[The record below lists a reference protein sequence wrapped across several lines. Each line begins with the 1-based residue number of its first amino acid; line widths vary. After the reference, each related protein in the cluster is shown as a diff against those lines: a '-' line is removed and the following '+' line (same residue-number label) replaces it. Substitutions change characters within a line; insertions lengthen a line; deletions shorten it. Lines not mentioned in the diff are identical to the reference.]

1 MTAIDVTAV
10 PTLPSAG
17 VATGPGSRLHRFASL
32 LNVNALRAA
41 LVLAGANTLFTGLNR
56 AFGGIATLG
65 WQGSTEFLT
74 VLSEHD
80 YLIQDNHNR
89 FLGGV
94 WAGIGLMLIV
104 APLDLARFRPI
115 LNFIFALI
123 FIGGLSRFTIM
134 RADVVFGP
142 DIVVSLIA
150 ELVGMPLLFFWLARV
165 LRSPSGT

>member
-1 MTAIDVTAV
+1 MNNRRRLLIAISSAVSIPRDVFAQAKKPPV
-10 PTLPSAG
+10 VIGWLSAG
-17 VATGPGSRLHRFASL
+17 RREADGAV
-32 LNVNALRAA
+32 
-41 LVLAGANTLFTGLNR
+41 VLAEFKKEL
-56 AFGGIATLG
+56 ATLG

-94 WAGIGLMLIV
+94 WAAIGLMLIV
-104 APLDLARFRPI
+104 APLDLQRFRPV

-123 FIGGLSRFTIM
+123 FVGGLARFTAV

-142 DIVVSLIA
+142 DIAVSLVA
-150 ELVGMPLLFFWLARV
+150 ELVGMPLLFFWLARAT
-165 LRSPSGT
+165 RSSAA